1 MENLKVFLDDGAY
14 MPVRAHEADA
24 GMDLLAPKMVPG
36 VDGVMRPLAF
46 SVTPKQPAI
55 INTGV
60 HISIPKGYVGLIK
73 AKSGLNVKKGV
84 QATGVIDAGYSGPI
98 VVKLYTLEPEAD
110 IQIRPGM
117 KICQLLIVPI
127 ETPGLDLV
135 SLEELEEDAAKVS
148 ARKEGGFGSTG
159 K

>member
-1 MENLKVFLDDGAY
+1 MENLKVYLDEGAY

-24 GMDLLAPKMVPG
+24 GMDLLAPKTVPG
-36 VDGVMRPLAF
+36 IDGKMRPLAF
-46 SVTPKQPAI
+46 SVTRHQPAT

-84 QATGVIDAGYSGPI
+84 QATGVIDAGYTGPI
-98 VVKLYTLEPEAD
+98 VVKLYTLERED

>member
-24 GMDLLAPKMVPG
+24 GMDLLAPKTVPG
-36 VDGVMRPLAF
+36 VDGKMRPLAF
-46 SVTPKQPAI
+46 SLTQYQPAI

-84 QATGVIDAGYSGPI
+84 QATGVIDAGYTGPI
-98 VVKLYTLEPEAD
+98 VVKLYTLERED
-110 IQIRPGM
+110 IQIRPEM
-117 KICQLLIVPI
+117 KICQLLIVPV
-127 ETPGLDLV
+127 ETPGLDPV

>member
-1 MENLKVFLDDGAY
+1 
-14 MPVRAHEADA
+14 
-24 GMDLLAPKMVPG
+24 
-36 VDGVMRPLAF
+36 MRPLDF
-46 SVTPKQPAI
+46 SVTRHQPAT

-73 AKSGLNVKKGV
+73 AKSGLNVKKGI
-84 QATGVIDAGYSGPI
+84 QATGVIDAGYTGPI
-98 VVKLYTLEPEAD
+98 VVKLYTLQRED
-110 IQIRPGM
+110 IQIRPEM
-117 KICQLLIVPI
+117 KICQLLIVPV

-135 SLEELEEDAAKVS
+135 TLEELEEDAAKAS

>member
-1 MENLKVFLDDGAY
+1 MEKLKVFLDEGAY

-24 GMDLLAPKMVPG
+24 GMDLLAPKTVPG
-36 VDGVMRPLAF
+36 IDGKMRPLAF
-46 SVTPKQPAI
+46 SVTRHQPAT

-73 AKSGLNVKKGV
+73 AKSGLNVKKGI

-110 IQIRPGM
+110 IQIRPEM
-117 KICQLLIVPI
+117 KICQLLIVPV

-135 SLEELEEDAAKVS
+135 SLEELEEDAAKAS

>member
-24 GMDLLAPKMVPG
+24 GMDLLAPKTVPG
-36 VDGVMRPLAF
+36 IDGKMRPLDF
-46 SVTPKQPAI
+46 SVTRHQPAT

-73 AKSGLNVKKGV
+73 AKSGLNVKKGI

-98 VVKLYTLEPEAD
+98 VVKLYTLESEAD
-110 IQIRPGM
+110 IQIRPEM
-117 KICQLLIVPI
+117 KICQLLIVPV

-135 SLEELEEDAAKVS
+135 SLEELKEDAAKAS

>member
-1 MENLKVFLDDGAY
+1 MENLKVYLDEGAY

-24 GMDLLAPKMVPG
+24 GMDLLAPKTVPG
-36 VDGVMRPLAF
+36 VDGKMRPLAF
-46 SVTPKQPAI
+46 SVTRHQPAT

-84 QATGVIDAGYSGPI
+84 QATGVIDAGYTGPI

-110 IQIRPGM
+110 IQIRPEM
-117 KICQLLIVPI
+117 KIAQLLIVPV

-135 SLEELEEDAAKVS
+135 SMEELEEDAAKAS

>member
-1 MENLKVFLDDGAY
+1 MENLKIYLDEGAY

-24 GMDLLAPKMVPG
+24 GMDLLAPKTVPG
-36 VDGVMRPLAF
+36 VDGKMRPLAF

-73 AKSGLNVKKGV
+73 AKSGLNVKKGI
-84 QATGVIDAGYSGPI
+84 QATGVIDAGYTGPI
-98 VVKLYTLEPEAD
+98 VVKLYTLERED
-110 IQIRPGM
+110 IQIRPEM
-117 KICQLLIVPI
+117 KIAQLLIVPV

-135 SLEELEEDAAKVS
+135 SMEELEEDAAKAS

>member
-1 MENLKVFLDDGAY
+1 MEKLKVFLDEGAY

-24 GMDLLAPKMVPG
+24 GMDLLAPKTVPG
-36 VDGVMRPLAF
+36 IDGKMRPLAF
-46 SVTPKQPAI
+46 SVTRHQPAT

-84 QATGVIDAGYSGPI
+84 QATGVIDAGYTGPI
-98 VVKLYTLEPEAD
+98 VVKLYTLERED

>member
-1 MENLKVFLDDGAY
+1 MEKLKVFLDDGAF

-24 GMDLLAPKMVPG
+24 GMDLLAPKTVPG
-36 VDGVMRPLAF
+36 VDGKMRPLAF
-46 SVTPKQPAI
+46 SVTPERPAI

-73 AKSGLNVKKGV
+73 AKSGLNVKKGI
-84 QATGVIDAGYSGPI
+84 QATGVIDAGYTGPI
-98 VVKLYTLEPEAD
+98 VVKLYTLERED
-110 IQIRPGM
+110 IQIRPEM
-117 KICQLLIVPI
+117 KIAQLLIVPV

-135 SLEELEEDAAKVS
+135 SMEELEEDAAKAS

>member
-1 MENLKVFLDDGAY
+1 MEKLKVFLDEGAY

-24 GMDLLAPKMVPG
+24 GMDLLAPKTVPG
-36 VDGVMRPLAF
+36 IDGKMRPLAF
-46 SVTPKQPAI
+46 SVTRHQPAT

-84 QATGVIDAGYSGPI
+84 QATGVIDAGYTGPI
-98 VVKLYTLEPEAD
+98 VVKLYTLERED
-110 IQIRPGM
+110 IQIRPEM
-117 KICQLLIVPI
+117 KIAQLLIVPV

-135 SLEELEEDAAKVS
+135 TLEELEEDAAKAS

>member
-24 GMDLLAPKMVPG
+24 GMDLLAPKTVPG
-36 VDGVMRPLAF
+36 IDGKMRPLDF
-46 SVTPKQPAI
+46 SVTRHQPAT

-73 AKSGLNVKKGV
+73 AKSGLNVKKGI
-84 QATGVIDAGYSGPI
+84 QATGVIDAGYTGPI
-98 VVKLYTLEPEAD
+98 VVKLYTLESEAD
-110 IQIRPGM
+110 IQIRPEM
-117 KICQLLIVPI
+117 KICQLLIVPV

-135 SLEELEEDAAKVS
+135 TLEELEEDAAKAS

>member
-24 GMDLLAPKMVPG
+24 GMDLLAPKTVPG
-36 VDGVMRPLAF
+36 VDGKMRPLAF

-84 QATGVIDAGYSGPI
+84 QATGVIDAGYTGPI
-98 VVKLYTLEPEAD
+98 VVKLYTLERED
-110 IQIRPGM
+110 IQIRPEM
-117 KICQLLIVPI
+117 KIAQLLIVPV

-135 SLEELEEDAAKVS
+135 TLEELEEDAAKAS

>member
-1 MENLKVFLDDGAY
+1 MENLKVYLDEGAY

-24 GMDLLAPKMVPG
+24 GMDLLAPKTVPG
-36 VDGVMRPLAF
+36 VDGKMRPLAF
-46 SVTPKQPAI
+46 SVTPERPAI

-84 QATGVIDAGYSGPI
+84 QATGVIDAGYTGPI
-98 VVKLYTLEPEAD
+98 VVKLYTLERED
-110 IQIRPGM
+110 IQIRPEM
-117 KICQLLIVPI
+117 KIAQLLIVPV

-135 SLEELEEDAAKVS
+135 SMEELEEDAAKAS